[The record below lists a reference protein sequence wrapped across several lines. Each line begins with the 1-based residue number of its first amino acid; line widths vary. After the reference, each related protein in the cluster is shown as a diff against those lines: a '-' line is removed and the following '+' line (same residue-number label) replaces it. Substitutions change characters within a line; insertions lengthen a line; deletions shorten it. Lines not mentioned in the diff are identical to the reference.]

1 MHAGNKMW
9 AGCHNLI
16 DPIGFGFEKFDAIG
30 MRREK
35 HKLLFYPNLTG
46 VAARRSKPKEIDLE
60 LDTKVW
66 VAGLPDSEFTSA
78 RELGDLWAKSP
89 QCQECMGKQR
99 FRYTSGRQD
108 TPTDRPVLH

>member
-30 MRREK
+30 MRREN

-46 VAARRSKPKEIDLE
+46 VAARRAKPKEIALE
-60 LDTKVW
+60 LDTKGV
-66 VAGLPDSEFTSA
+66 VAGLQNSEFTSP
-78 RELGDLWAKSP
+78 RELGGLLARTP
-89 QCQECMGKQR
+89 QCQECVGKHV
-99 FRYTSGRQD
+99 FRYIAAPQ
-108 TPTDRPVLH
+108 